1 MGFFVW
7 GLPIDEELLG
17 GVFEDGR
24 GVSSKLLLD
33 VVCLIGYYFL
43 YTAFFTPPNLFPE
56 FVNDAECGFSFET
69 FLGFTLIT
77 ISSFLLLFPL

>member
-1 MGFFVW
+1 M
-7 GLPIDEELLG
+7 DEELFE

-43 YTAFFTPPNLFPE
+43 YTTFFVPLNLFPA

-69 FLGFTLIT
+69 FFGFTLIT
-77 ISSFLLLFPL
+77 ISSFLLLFTL